1 MPRAARVLNEKL
13 IYHVMLRGNNKE
25 AIFKNGEDKE
35 RIIEIL
41 KTKKQSGEYFLYA
54 YCVMDNHIHLILK
67 EGHDNLSRT
76 MKRIAISYAQ
86 YFNQRYKRVG
96 HIFQDRYK
104 SENIDNEAYLLAAIR
119 YVHQNPAKAG
129 IGKMDKYQWSSFKDY
144 INKVDTMVEIDE
156 VVGMFSED
164 KEKGFKAFINFNY
177 REEKEKFI
185 DIKEEKELHEDN
197 VQCYVDS
204 YLKEKGISIENL
216 KEAKNKE
223 AREQLVKILIKKSN
237 LSMRSIARILGLNR
251 EMVRLAGLS
260 MEPSP

>member
-1 MPRAARVLNEKL
+1 
-13 IYHVMLRGNNKE
+13 MLRGNNKE
-25 AIFKNGEDKE
+25 AIFKNCEDKE

-41 KTKKQSGEYFLYA
+41 RSKKHLGEYFLYA

-67 EGHDNLSRT
+67 EGYDNLSRT

-129 IGKMDKYQWSSFKDY
+129 IGKMDKYHWSSFKDY

-164 KEKGFKAFINFNY
+164 KEKGLKAFINFNY
-177 REEKEKFI
+177 GEEKEKFI
-185 DIKEEKELHEDN
+185 DIIEEKELHEDN
-197 VQCYVDS
+197 VQYYVDS

-216 KEAKNKE
+216 KEAKNKGV
-223 AREQLVKILIKKSN
+223 RERLVKILIEKSN
-237 LSMRSIARILGLNR
+237 LSKRSIARILGLNR
-251 EMVRLAGLS
+251 EVVRLAGLS
-260 MEPSP
+260 TEPSP